1 MNEDFNYGG
10 PSHIRTKDAFPEI
23 NIFRSCGEGYDD
35 IIMEN
40 PEVFM
45 VVSTSQEIILLSSR
59 LTTYAMA

>member
-10 PSHIRTKDAFPEI
+10 PLHIRTKDDFHR

-35 IIMEN
+35 IIVKN
-40 PEVFM
+40 PEVFK
-45 VVSTSQEIILLSSR
+45 VVSTSREIFLLSSR

>member
-1 MNEDFNYGG
+1 MEA
-10 PSHIRTKDAFPEI
+10 PRTLEQKMTFTEI

>member
-1 MNEDFNYGG
+1 MESPRALEQKMIF
-10 PSHIRTKDAFPEI
+10 TEI

-35 IIMEN
+35 IIVEN

-45 VVSTSQEIILLSSR
+45 VVSTSREIFLLSSR

>member
-1 MNEDFNYGG
+1 MEG
-10 PSHIRTKDAFPEI
+10 PRTLEQKMIFTEI

-35 IIMEN
+35 INVEN

-45 VVSTSQEIILLSSR
+45 VVSTSREIFLLSSR